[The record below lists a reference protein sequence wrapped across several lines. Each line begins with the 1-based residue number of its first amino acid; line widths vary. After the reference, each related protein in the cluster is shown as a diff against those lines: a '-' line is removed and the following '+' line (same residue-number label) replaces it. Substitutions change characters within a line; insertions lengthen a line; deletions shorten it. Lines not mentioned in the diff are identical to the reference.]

1 MSCIL
6 GTKGGKQKKNFTIGA
21 SIVKVHTT
29 ELTKK
34 KLKVAIVH
42 SNRKQM
48 S

>member
-6 GTKGGKQKKNFTIGA
+6 GTKGGKQKKYFTIGA

-34 KLKVAIVH
+34 KNGKW
-42 SNRKQM
+42 Q
-48 S
+48 